1 MPGVSRT
8 DIRQIRD
15 LLARK
20 VRVLI
25 ENAIRTDG
33 HIPAEE
39 VQNLEHLARLVEIC
53 EAEDRLPKP
62 RKRWPVIAVLS
73 ATLAILSV
81 LLFARVPQTEIELE
95 LSLSEVGFVLP
106 TQQVL
111 TDVLD
116 VSAIGIS
123 GLREVRLP
131 RARERPAVNQSEGV
145 SAISLSVVS
154 NGDRQ
159 GAVTLAP
166 LTPSAGTRVWVRH
179 TSLAHQYELSL
190 NGGMVLHVGVNGPV
204 RIGLPG
210 APAEPFDFDS
220 PKPIILR
227 PDSGEVTLSLTL
239 PSGSQSTFSRQLSAS
254 DLSLFRIEHYSE
266 LERTLVHRVSTILS
280 GTLYLESLNG
290 RRHPLRPGEALH
302 LKGVHGVIRTF
313 RLLED
318 SIALTFH
325 GHVTEMRAGY
335 GKNPRSLM
343 PTYLDWLQAR
353 HGLSLLWGTTIYL
366 VGLLAGALRWWGISI

>member
-1 MPGVSRT
+1 MPGMSRT
-8 DIRQIRD
+8 DISQIRD
-15 LLARK
+15 LFSRK
-20 VRVLI
+20 ARVLI
-25 ENAIRTDG
+25 EDAIRTDG
-33 HIPAEE
+33 RIPAEE
-39 VQNLEHLARLVEIC
+39 VQSLEHLARLVEIC
-53 EAEDRLPKP
+53 ETEDRVPQP

-81 LLFARVPQTEIELE
+81 LLFARVSETEIELE
-95 LSLSEVGFVLP
+95 LALSEVGFVLP

-111 TDVLD
+111 TDVLN

-131 RARERPAVNQSEGV
+131 RARERPAVNQSEGA

-154 NGDRQ
+154 NGGRH

-179 TSLAHQYELSL
+179 TSLGRQYELSL
-190 NGGMVLHVGVNGPV
+190 EGGMVLHVGVNGPV

-210 APAEPFDFDS
+210 APAEQFDFNS

-227 PDSGEVTLSLTL
+227 SDSGEVTLSLTL
-239 PSGSQSTFSRQLSAS
+239 PSGSQGMFSRQLSAS
-254 DLSLFRIEHYSE
+254 DFSLFRIEHYSE
-266 LERTLVHRVSTILS
+266 LERTLVHRISTILS

-302 LKGVHGVIRTF
+302 LEDVHGVIRTL

-318 SIALTFH
+318 RIVLTFH
-325 GHVTEMRAGY
+325 GYVSGIRSGY
-335 GKNPRSLM
+335 GENPRSLM

-366 VGLLAGALRWWGISI
+366 VGILAGALRWWGISI